1 MREKHLTQSWNRK
14 SKSLTVLMLI
24 LSLTVTLFY
33 FIPRAKAITAIV
45 SLDPSSAKVGASVQL
60 NGTISTANGTFTIK
74 FDGDTVASGTAE
86 GYLVNKT
93 FSVPNTFAGSHNVT
107 LLDDSAGENY
117 TSTFTVLTSYFLEIV
132 PVAQPLQRQEGDSAT
147 INATIIGGD
156 ASASYVANITVQT
169 PTNASYA
176 KMLNIAT
183 SDKGNGSQTVYFPDE
198 FLGDANTNYTG
209 NYKVFFNTTLASAT
223 FFVGLTNATEYHRFD
238 LVDIKALGYKAEEN
252 VTITISFGGTM
263 LHSESINTTSEGIVY
278 ANWTIPSNATIGTY
292 ILNITSTFGNTTKN
306 PPDIQSFMVPG
317 FGVNI
322 TTRNLAGEP
331 VRNVTLRVYENATS
345 VVNATSNSD
354 GLAYVELEIGNY
366 TGEAYYRDQKVG
378 EHWLNITEAAS
389 LDFAC
394 NLTNLRVLVK
404 AFVGSVEVR
413 IPEAGLFLSPENLTA
428 TTNLTG
434 IAVFHSLLPNV
445 TYAFNVSRYN
455 ILFNETTLSNLFVNA
470 DTVAWF
476 VINITCPTLTLQIN
490 VTNPN
495 ADSRPI
501 NNATVRLRE
510 FMGGIFYEN
519 KTNAEGIVVFS
530 AVFGNYTVE
539 VYEENG
545 IKLNET
551 IVALFENKN
560 VSISCSLYGLD
571 ITVRVVDYFGQPIP
585 NALVVLQREGLAE
598 RSYRTQANGA
608 VTFDNV
614 IGGKI
619 QITVYLTD
627 QTQPYAGGN
636 YIIEGSTT
644 IEIKLGKYVVLAGFL
659 IETIHLVTAIIIV
672 LAVVFFLAIEVY
684 RRKRH
689 KTSQKNEKP
698 ELK

>member
-1 MREKHLTQSWNRK
+1 MTQSWNRK

-238 LVDIKALGYKAEEN
+238 LVDIKALGYKVEEN

>member
-1 MREKHLTQSWNRK
+1 LTQSWNRK

-238 LVDIKALGYKAEEN
+238 LVDIKALGYKVEEN

>member
-238 LVDIKALGYKAEEN
+238 LVDIKALGYKVEEN

>member
-1 MREKHLTQSWNRK
+1 
-14 SKSLTVLMLI
+14 MLI

-45 SLDPSSAKVGASVQL
+45 SLNPFSAKVGASVQL

-74 FDGDTVASGTAE
+74 FDGDTVASGKAE

-156 ASASYVANITVQT
+156 ASASYFANITVQT

-183 SDKGNGSQTVYFPDE
+183 SDKGNGNATVSFPDE

-209 NYKVFFNTTLASAT
+209 NYKVFFNSTLASAT

-317 FGVNI
+317 FDVNI

-354 GLAYVELEIGNY
+354 GLARVELEIGNY

-455 ILFNETTLSNLFVNA
+455 ILFNETILSNLFVNA
-470 DTVAWF
+470 NTVAWF
-476 VINITCPTLTLQIN
+476 DINITCPTLTLQIN
-490 VTNPN
+490 VANPN
-495 ADSRPI
+495 AESQPI

-598 RSYRTQANGA
+598 RSYPTQANGA
-608 VTFDNV
+608 VTFNNV

-672 LAVVFFLAIEVY
+672 LAVVFLLVIEVY
-684 RRKRH
+684 RRKHR
-689 KTSQKNEKP
+689 KTSQENEKP
-698 ELK
+698 E

>member
-1 MREKHLTQSWNRK
+1 LTQSWNRK

-183 SDKGNGSQTVYFPDE
+183 SDKGNGNATVSFPDE

-209 NYKVFFNTTLASAT
+209 NYKVFFNSTLASAT

-252 VTITISFGGTM
+252 VTITISLGGTM

-278 ANWTIPSNATIGTY
+278 ANWAIPSNATIGTY

-317 FGVNI
+317 FDVNI

-354 GLAYVELEIGNY
+354 GLARVELEIGNY

-470 DTVAWF
+470 NTVAWF
-476 VINITCPTLTLQIN
+476 DINITCPTLTLQIN

-495 ADSRPI
+495 AESQPI

-519 KTNAEGIVVFS
+519 KTNAEGIVLFS

-608 VTFDNV
+608 VAFNNV

-672 LAVVFFLAIEVY
+672 LAVVFLLVIEVY
-684 RRKRH
+684 RRKRR
-689 KTSQKNEKP
+689 KTSQENEKP
-698 ELK
+698 E